1 MELTRS
7 RGGAIARALL
17 VAGVALALSAA
28 APAEGP
34 ATFGPNVSY
43 YQVDA
48 SELGA
53 YSSGN
58 QYGNFGLL
66 RYALNTGYR
75 LAAPVHLPSGALVT
89 SVELDFYDGSATES
103 VYASLATCSNAGGV
117 CEATFAAGG
126 CVDGGA
132 TLCSGVA
139 AAPGFGSV
147 LGTVGGLLIDNLAHQ
162 YAVAV
167 GNTAVDGSVAIS
179 AVRIGYVLS
188 VSPAPGGGASF
199 SDVPPDHPF
208 FQYVEALAASG
219 ITGGCGGGKYCPDAP
234 LTRGQMAVF
243 LAKALGLSW
252 AGY

>member
-1 MELTRS
+1 MELTRGRS
-7 RGGAIARALL
+7 RAIARALL
-17 VAGVALALSAA
+17 ASGVALARSAA
-28 APAEGP
+28 SSAEGP

-48 SELGA
+48 SEIGVF
-53 YSSGN
+53 STGN

-75 LAAPVHLPSGALVT
+75 LDAPVHLPSGALVT
-89 SVELDFYDGSATES
+89 SVELDFYDGSPTES
-103 VYASLATCSNAGGV
+103 VYASLISCDNAAGS
-117 CEATFAAGG
+117 CAAIFAAGG
-126 CVDGGA
+126 CVDGGS
-132 TLCSGVA
+132 TVCSGVA

-147 LGTVGGLLIDNLAHQ
+147 LGTVGGALIDNLAHQ

-188 VSPAPGGGASF
+188 VSPAPPAGASF

-252 AGY
+252 EGF